1 MTGAAGAVDAA
12 EVAAVLHRAEER
24 GLSHVHLG
32 MFDSHGHL
40 IAKRYH
46 VANLEKSMT
55 EGTHLVAAILAAAP
69 SGTDMVGTH
78 PLADPARQFGDG
90 LLRMDPSSCRD
101 FTLDPGGPGLL
112 LVGEFVDATRA
123 YCSRGQLTGELAR
136 WDGLGIEVVGALE
149 MESVALDETTESLA
163 GKAVDA
169 VALRRGYSPPY
180 QFVGDPGELAYLD
193 ELNRA
198 CEAMDVPLECQHT
211 EFMYLLETSLRPT
224 TGVRIADNAALYK
237 NVAKLLARRHGFM
250 MSFMA
255 RWHPEHQGC
264 GAHFNVSLR
273 DRQSGRA
280 LFHDPEGEHG
290 VSDELRW
297 FVGGLQAHLPEL
309 MLLLAPNLNSYKR
322 FAPGL
327 FTPLNNTWGI
337 DNKTVAYRVLAD
349 APSSARVE
357 MRLAGA
363 DVSPHLGL
371 TAVLAAGRLGLAE
384 RREPS
389 APVSGS
395 GWHLE
400 RSPEPAF
407 PLTFEASI
415 EAFEASRVAEDVL
428 GATFVEAFA
437 GDRRWQLDRFRQ
449 TVTDWELRMFAE
461 GG

>member
-1 MTGAAGAVDAA
+1 MTWAPDAA
-12 EVAAVLHRAEER
+12 QVAAVLHRAEER

-32 MFDSHGHL
+32 MFDGHGHL

-55 EGTHLVAAILAAAP
+55 EGAHLVAAILAAAP
-69 SGTDMVGTH
+69 SGTDMVASH

-90 LLRMDPSSCRD
+90 VLRMDPASCRD
-101 FTLDPGGPGLL
+101 FPLEPGGPGLL
-112 LVGEFVDATRA
+112 LIGEFVDATRA
-123 YCSRGQLTGELAR
+123 YCSRGQLSTELAR
-136 WDGLGIEVVGALE
+136 WDELGLEVVGALE
-149 MESVALDETTESLA
+149 MESVALDETAASLA
-163 GKAVDA
+163 GKSAEA
-169 VALRRGYSPPY
+169 LRLRRGYAPPY
-180 QFVGDPGELAYLD
+180 QLVGDPAELAYLD
-193 ELNRA
+193 ELNRV

-211 EFMYLLETSLRPT
+211 EFMYLLESSLRPT

-255 RWHPEHQGC
+255 RWHPQHQGC

-273 DRQSGRA
+273 DRNSGRPV
-280 LFHDPEGEHG
+280 FHDPDGRHG

-297 FVGGLQAHLPEL
+297 FVGGLQAYLPEL
-309 MLLLAPNLNSYKR
+309 MLLLAPNLNSYRR

-337 DNKTVAYRVLAD
+337 DNKTVAHRVLAD
-349 APSSARVE
+349 APASARVE

-384 RREPS
+384 QREPP

-400 RSPEPAF
+400 AAPEPAL
-407 PLTFEASI
+407 PLTFEAAI
-415 EAFEASRVAEDVL
+415 EAFEGSRIARDVL
-428 GATFVEAFA
+428 GESFVEAFVS
-437 GDRRWQLDRFRQ
+437 DRRWQLERFQQ